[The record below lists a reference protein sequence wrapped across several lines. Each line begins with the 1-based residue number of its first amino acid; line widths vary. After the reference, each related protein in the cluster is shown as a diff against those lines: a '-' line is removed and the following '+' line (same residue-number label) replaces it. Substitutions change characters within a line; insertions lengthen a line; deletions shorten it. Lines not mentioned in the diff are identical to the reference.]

1 MHGSPLA
8 ACIFAVAAIR
18 RHICAVKHDNSS
30 AIPEGRFRDPQG
42 RRVGLRDDDH
52 LTAAAT

>member
-1 MHGSPLA
+1 MHFRR
-8 ACIFAVAAIR
+8 CAIR

-30 AIPEGRFRDPQG
+30 AIPEGRFGDPQG

-52 LTAAAT
+52 MTAAAT